1 MLSLG
6 RKEDEYIMIGD
17 DIKIKI
23 IKSEGTVRIGI
34 EAPSDLPIV
43 RGELYEDQQ
52 RISANTQKQS
62 VTR

>member
-52 RISANTQKQS
+52 RISAKAQKQS